1 MVDMQGTSDN
11 LQLKK
16 DYKFN
21 QINKTLRK
29 YLYKN
34 E

>member
-21 QINKTLRK
+21 QINTKKVLI
-29 YLYKN
+29 
-34 E
+34 